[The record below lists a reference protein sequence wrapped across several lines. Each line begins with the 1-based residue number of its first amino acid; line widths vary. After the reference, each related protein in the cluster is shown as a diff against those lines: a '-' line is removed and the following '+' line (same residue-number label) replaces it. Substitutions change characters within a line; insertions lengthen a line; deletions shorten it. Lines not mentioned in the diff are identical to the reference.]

1 MHSPDPVSNTAD
13 GKARGCEDAA
23 ETTAG
28 RAPESRRGGLLSARG
43 TRSRAVGCTMR
54 TQQDDRRF
62 RGRTGDPAEPMNAS
76 TGDASPPHNRILAA
90 RPPEDWEWVRAHAEP
105 VELDLRQV
113 LVEPNQPIRHVYFPE
128 NAVVSILGLMED
140 GSAVETATVGN
151 EGMVG
156 VPVFLGAMQMAG
168 QAFAQVP
175 GTGWRMPAGVLR
187 EEARRGSTL
196 ARLLG
201 RYTQALFTLVA
212 QSSACNR
219 KHGLAQRCARWL
231 LMTHDRVGTG
241 TFELTQLF
249 LSQMLGVRRA
259 TVNEAAAAL
268 QDRGLIQYVRGRI
281 TVVDRAGLEAAA
293 CPCYGIIRGEF
304 ARMLEGMEL
313 PTALDG
319 VRTSEDGLTTAGD
332 GAPLDDAA
340 D

>member
-1 MHSPDPVSNTAD
+1 MPNLTA
-13 GKARGCEDAA
+13 
-23 ETTAG
+23 
-28 RAPESRRGGLLSARG
+28 
-43 TRSRAVGCTMR
+43 
-54 TQQDDRRF
+54 
-62 RGRTGDPAEPMNAS
+62 
-76 TGDASPPHNRILAA
+76 ASPAAHPEARTRNRILAA
-90 RPPEDWEWVRAHAEP
+90 LPEEEWERVRGSLER
-105 VELDLRQV
+105 VTLELRNV
-113 LVEPNQPIRHVYFPE
+113 LFEPNQTIQHVYFPE
-128 NAVVSILGLMED
+128 DAVVSILGLLED

-175 GTGWRMPAGVLR
+175 GTGWRMPAGALR

-219 KHGLAQRCARWL
+219 KHGTEQRCARWL
-231 LMTHDRVGTG
+231 LMTHDRVGADR
-241 TFELTQLF
+241 FELTQLF

-268 QDRGLIQYVRGRI
+268 QERGLIEYVRGRI
-281 TVVDRAGLEAAA
+281 TVLDRPGLEAAA
-293 CPCYGIIRGEF
+293 CPCYGIIRSEF
-304 ARMLEGMEL
+304 ARMLEGVEL

-319 VRTSEDGLTTAGD
+319 LTSSEDGRTTAGD
-332 GAPLDDAA
+332 GAPLDGGAG
-340 D
+340 